1 MITSDLIMDMGDFAS
16 DLVLSDIANTL
27 KMILN
32 STYTKKLFVDYNHL
46 VGKAQNLEEEGK
58 QITLTEA
65 DIELFVKVLPFN
77 ERMKQIKALLEEYLY
92 DIEALDDIEE

>member
-16 DLVLSDIANTL
+16 DMVISDIANTL

-32 STYTKKLFVDYNHL
+32 ATYTKKLFVDYDDL
-46 VGKAQNLEEEGK
+46 VGKAQDLEEEGK

-77 ERMKQIKALLEEYLY
+77 ERMKQIKTLLEEYLY